1 MRKCLG
7 IIMGGY
13 SSEYKVSMNSGNNM
27 FNAVDR
33 NKFEVFGI
41 EINPNGNVAW
51 DEQNNKIEFNETE
64 MTVTRNRQTLKL
76 DLLFN
81 LVHGHPGED
90 GTLAL
95 KWETAGI
102 PYSSSAPGPSALTFH
117 KAWSN
122 GVVSRMGA
130 KIPKAILIDSQI
142 DVTSL
147 KSKLSD
153 FNLPIFVKPSRAG
166 SSFGI
171 TKIHSLNDL
180 KESIKIASKEDDSIV
195 IEEGIA
201 GIELACGLLKVKNK
215 IKVLGITEII
225 SKNEFFDYEA
235 KYSGL
240 TEEITP
246 ADISSNN
253 SLEIENI
260 SKSLYTQLNLKGF
273 CRFDFILPKN
283 SPAVLIEINTVPG
296 MTPESIIPNQLKN
309 IDLSLKEFTNL
320 LAEEVLENGKNRN
333 FPGIF

>member
-1 MRKCLG
+1 
-7 IIMGGY
+7 MGGY

-130 KIPKAILIDSQI
+130 KIPKAILID
-142 DVTSL
+142 L
-147 KSKLSD
+147 K
-153 FNLPIFVKPSRAG
+153 
-166 SSFGI
+166 
-171 TKIHSLNDL
+171 
-180 KESIKIASKEDDSIV
+180 
-195 IEEGIA
+195 
-201 GIELACGLLKVKNK
+201 
-215 IKVLGITEII
+215 
-225 SKNEFFDYEA
+225 
-235 KYSGL
+235 
-240 TEEITP
+240 
-246 ADISSNN
+246 
-253 SLEIENI
+253 
-260 SKSLYTQLNLKGF
+260 
-273 CRFDFILPKN
+273 
-283 SPAVLIEINTVPG
+283 
-296 MTPESIIPNQLKN
+296 
-309 IDLSLKEFTNL
+309 
-320 LAEEVLENGKNRN
+320 
-333 FPGIF
+333 

>member
-1 MRKCLG
+1 
-7 IIMGGY
+7 MGGY
-13 SSEYKVSMNSGNNM
+13 SSEYEVSINSGNNM

-33 NKFEVFGI
+33 NKYEVFGL
-41 EINPNGNVAW
+41 EINPNGNKAW
-51 DEQNNKIEFNETE
+51 DEHKNKIEFNETN
-64 MTVTRNRQTLKL
+64 MTLNRNGHNLKL

-95 KWETAGI
+95 KWEIAGI
-102 PYSSSAPGPSALTFH
+102 PYSSSAPGPSELTFH

-130 KIPKAILIDSQI
+130 TVPKAILIDAHADI
-142 DVTSL
+142 KSL
-147 KSKLSD
+147 KLKLSD
-153 FNLPIFVKPSRAG
+153 FDLPFFVKPSRAG

-171 TKIHSLNDL
+171 TKIHSINDL
-180 KESIKIASKEDDSIV
+180 NESIKIASKEDNSII
-195 IEEGIA
+195 IEEAIA
-201 GIELACGLLKVKNK
+201 GIELACGLLKIKNK

-246 ADISSNN
+246 ANISADN
-253 SLEIENI
+253 SFEIENI
-260 SKSLYTQLNLKGF
+260 SKSLYRQLNLKGF

-296 MTPESIIPNQLKN
+296 MTLESIIPKQLKN
-309 IDLSLKEFTNL
+309 INLSLKEFTNL